1 MDFSYWVWIGTIYL
15 IILTYK
21 DIKHNCLVDERHNWF
36 MSGLTFSMFFLFK
49 NSFWYIL
56 SIIVFIILFNILLSK
71 TKVLGEADHQ
81 TLTWIIVGFG
91 LIDLNALINF
101 LAVFGGVTITY
112 FLAKKISSKILSF
125 NFKEAT
131 PFYPALLVSF
141 AISVTILGF
150 W

>member
-56 SIIVFIILFNILLSK
+56 SIIVFIILFNILLSR

>member
-56 SIIVFIILFNILLSK
+56 SIIVFIILFNILLSR

-91 LIDLNALINF
+91 LINLNSLINF

-125 NFKEAT
+125 NVEEAT